1 MILSAPLLRILAWI
15 IVTLFTALFSATLFT
30 QGVYGHLFLLRD
42 HNKMRWLLGRLRPL
56 SKFMVLTLV
65 LTLLLM
71 PLAFPW
77 LGAVL
82 LSAGY
87 LFWLLFLLLL
97 LLQSANVLTEWFP
110 GYIYVQG
117 VLAWVTPFLF
127 GTFLA
132 TFFNGAHY
140 YYDPQFQGLYLY
152 QFYWTNNSCGLDIL
166 LNPWNL
172 AFGLFYMLF
181 TGHLGFLYLL
191 RSVSSGEQFHRG
203 WRTLFRTET
212 FACLLVMG
220 IWTYRIVMVKGYG
233 MQDDTIGLLPH
244 YLFREIISHRWLLIL
259 LLLGILG
266 ILTGMGQ
273 SFRRMFCNSA
283 FRWSLTGGTLLMV
296 GLSLILIVDGI
307 ALYPSSYQ
315 PSLSLT
321 LDNAAAGTATLL
333 WFVPVAALI
342 LAITIVCALT
352 LLRRLLGKN

>member
-1 MILSAPLLRILAWI
+1 
-15 IVTLFTALFSATLFT
+15 
-30 QGVYGHLFLLRD
+30 
-42 HNKMRWLLGRLRPL
+42 
-56 SKFMVLTLV
+56 
-65 LTLLLM
+65 
-71 PLAFPW
+71 
-77 LGAVL
+77 
-82 LSAGY
+82 
-87 LFWLLFLLLL
+87 
-97 LLQSANVLTEWFP
+97 
-110 GYIYVQG
+110 
-117 VLAWVTPFLF
+117 
-127 GTFLA
+127 
-132 TFFNGAHY
+132 
-140 YYDPQFQGLYLY
+140 
-152 QFYWTNNSCGLDIL
+152 
-166 LNPWNL
+166 
-172 AFGLFYMLF
+172 
-181 TGHLGFLYLL
+181 
-191 RSVSSGEQFHRG
+191 
-203 WRTLFRTET
+203 
-212 FACLLVMG
+212 
-220 IWTYRIVMVKGYG
+220 